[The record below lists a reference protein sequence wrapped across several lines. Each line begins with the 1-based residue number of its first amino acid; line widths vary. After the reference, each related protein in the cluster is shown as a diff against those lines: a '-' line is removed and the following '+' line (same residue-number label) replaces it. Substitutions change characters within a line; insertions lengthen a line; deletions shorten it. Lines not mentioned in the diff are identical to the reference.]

1 MPSRSP
7 MGPIA
12 ILKKVRNDVRTVTR
26 LMRMERRYYAGA
38 LHPSM
43 WRRGFISSRIYSYPG
58 IADPTAVYISDVR
71 YHFRSRSL
79 NPPSARLLLERKDVF
94 ADLLIA
100 RGLGTRAPEV
110 YGTVTADGL
119 LIRSP
124 DALERLR
131 QQDVVVL
138 KPSTGRG
145 GTGVRLASPDAVE
158 GMATQDGSELLV
170 QERIVQHADIS
181 RIYPGSLNTVRVLA
195 VRLPAH
201 GPVLAAAVHRWGAT
215 GTGPVDN
222 ISSGGLCSAVD
233 LETGRLGPAVGR
245 PRARHRPEFDQHPNT
260 GAQIT
265 GALVPEWKAVR
276 NLALEL
282 MNAFPEVSHVGWD
295 LAVSDRGVQVI
306 EGNGSM
312 PAVHIFQFHGS
323 FLEDPRLVEYYTSKR
338 LLPSTRSSSAPGRRG
353 GGGAG

>member
-1 MPSRSP
+1 
-7 MGPIA
+7 MGPTA
-12 ILKKVRNDVRTVTR
+12 ILKKVRHDVRTVAR
-26 LMRMERRYYAGA
+26 LVRMERLYYAGA

-43 WRRGFISSRIYSYPG
+43 WRRGFFSSRVYSYPG
-58 IADPTAVYISDVR
+58 IADPSTVYISDVR

-79 NPPSARLLLERKDVF
+79 NTPSARLLLEHKNVF
-94 ADLLIA
+94 ADLLTA
-100 RGLGTRAPEV
+100 RGLGSAAPEV

-131 QQDVVVL
+131 KQDTVVL

-145 GTGVRLASPDAVE
+145 GTGVRLASPAEVE
-158 GMATQDGSELLV
+158 AMVTEGGTELLV

-195 VRLPAH
+195 VRLPGH
-201 GPVLAAAVHRWGAT
+201 GPVLAAAVHRWGAA

-222 ISSGGLCSAVD
+222 ISSGGLCSRVD
-233 LETGRLGPAVGR
+233 LETGRLGPAIGR
-245 PRARHRPEFDQHPNT
+245 PRARHRPEFDQHPDT
-260 GAQIT
+260 GVQIT
-265 GALVPEWKAVR
+265 GVLVPEWKAVR
-276 NLALEL
+276 DLALEL

-306 EGNGSM
+306 EGNGNM
-312 PAVHIFQFHGS
+312 PAVYIFQFHGS
-323 FLEDPRLVEYYTSKR
+323 FLEDPRLIEYYTTKG
-338 LLPSTRSSSAPGRRG
+338 LLPSA
-353 GGGAG
+353 